1 MATSPWKITK
11 GAMDLMSKEYIK
23 AFWVWVHGRATG
35 QASIRSCYLPDWT
48 NRATGLGLRDLGW
61 RQKPH
66 FQGWNFKFRG

>member
-1 MATSPWKITK
+1 MATPPWKITK

-48 NRATGLGLRDLGW
+48 NKATGLGLRDLGW
-61 RQKPH
+61 RQKSC
-66 FQGWNFKFRG
+66 FQG